1 MPRPLSAWSC
11 SFYQISKICITPAVV
26 VIEYLAYGKLV
37 SRQKSMAVT
46 LLMVGIAVA
55 TVSDKQVASNPMGML
70 VAVVAVLSSALCQ
83 VWAGAKQQELE
94 ANGEL

>member
-1 MPRPLSAWSC
+1 MSLCC

-26 VIEYLAYGKLV
+26 VIEFLVYGKV
-37 SRQKSMAVT
+37 ISRRKMMAVL

-55 TVSDKQVASNPMGML
+55 TVSDKQVASNPLGML
-70 VAVVAVLSSALCQ
+70 VAVLAVLSSALCQ

-94 ANGEL
+94 ANGKLHASS